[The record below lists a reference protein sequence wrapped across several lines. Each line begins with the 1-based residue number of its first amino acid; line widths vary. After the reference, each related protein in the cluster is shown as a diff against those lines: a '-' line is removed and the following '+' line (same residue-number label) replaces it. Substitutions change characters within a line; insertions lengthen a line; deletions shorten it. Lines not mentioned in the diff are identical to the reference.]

1 MTVRENAVVR
11 VEPTGLGAR
20 DVAPDACTCTI
31 ADARAALSRYFGYP
45 DFREGQRFIV
55 EAVLSGRD
63 ALGVM
68 PTGAGKSMCY
78 QVPGIVLPGLALV
91 ISPLVSLMG
100 DQVRSLIDA
109 GVRGSYLNSTLT
121 PGQQRTVMKRA
132 IEGTYKIMY
141 VAPERLADPAFREFV
156 SQVHVPLVAVD
167 EAHCVSQWGQDF
179 RPSYLEIRDFLES
192 LPVRPTV
199 VALTAT
205 ATERVRAD
213 IVALLGL
220 RDPATIVTGFDRPN
234 LSFGVERLEPKLK
247 RRRIAG
253 FVSEHARESGI
264 IYCSTRKDVDALAEW
279 LKSQGIAATRYH
291 AGMSADARAQSQ
303 NRFIDDDALVMV
315 ATNAFGMG
323 IDKSNVRYV
332 IHYNMPKSIEAYYQ
346 EAGRAGRD
354 GEPSQC
360 LLLWSDGDISTC
372 RYFIEE
378 GAVAEGLSEEEA
390 QRAKSAQ
397 RRMLDAMIGYCRTT
411 DCLRAYIL
419 RYFGEDGESFRSG
432 AVALERGLK
441 DAQGVSRAVPHKPN
455 APEWSVRAS
464 SGLFEHEMSCASESD
479 VAPDAGRAQGQDL
492 SSAGNAFVGKGC
504 GNCSNCLGDFDTID
518 VTDAAKACVQ
528 CVREVQGAFGKSMIA
543 DILRGSKAQRVLEG
557 GFDGLS
563 CYGALDDSAA
573 QIKEVVELLA
583 AQGILSI
590 SDGTY
595 PTVGLGPRVFAAEAP
610 DFTFAMK
617 KVRRA
622 LASNRS
628 RGLASSA
635 APAAFGASG
644 SGDADLFERLR
655 MLRKRLADEQG
666 IPPYVVFSDKALRDM
681 CARMPRNVDEFLMVS
696 GVGEKKLE
704 RYGEAFLGEIS
715 AFIAQR

>member
-1 MTVRENAVVR
+1 MAIHENRHENR
-11 VEPTGLGAR
+11 VARPNPTGLGAR
-20 DVAPDACTCTI
+20 DVACDARPCTI
-31 ADARAALSRYFGYP
+31 DDARAALSRYFGYP

-55 EAVLSGRD
+55 EAVLGGRD

-78 QVPGIVLPGLALV
+78 QVPGIVLPGLAVV

-109 GVRGSYLNSTLT
+109 GVRGAYLNSTLT

-132 IEGTYKIMY
+132 LEGTYKIMY
-141 VAPERLADPAFREFV
+141 VAPERLADPAFREFIA
-156 SQVHVPLVAVD
+156 QVRVPLVAVD

-179 RPSYLEIRDFLES
+179 RPSYLEIRGFLES
-192 LPVRPTV
+192 LPTRPVV

-205 ATERVRAD
+205 ATERVRDD
-213 IVALLGL
+213 IAALLGL

-234 LSFGVERLEPKLK
+234 LTFGVERLEPKLK

-253 FVSEHARESGI
+253 FIAEHPRESGI
-264 IYCSTRKDVDALAEW
+264 IYCSTRKDVDAVAEW
-279 LKSQGIAATRYH
+279 LESQGVSATRYH
-291 AGMSADARAQSQ
+291 AGMSAEARVKSQS
-303 NRFIDDDALVMV
+303 RFIDDDALVMV

-332 IHYNMPKSIEAYYQ
+332 VHYNMPKSIEAYYQ

-354 GEPSQC
+354 GEPSEC

-390 QRAKSAQ
+390 QRARSAQ
-397 RRMLDAMIGYCRTT
+397 RRMLDAMVGYCRTT

-419 RYFGEDGESFRSG
+419 RYFGEDGERANASLTAASG
-432 AVALERGLK
+432 ISCSNSPGLTRTLHSVPFGSCGTALEM
-441 DAQGVSRAVPHKPN
+441 P
-455 APEWSVRAS
+455 
-464 SGLFEHEMSCASESD
+464 D
-479 VAPDAGRAQGQDL
+479 VVPDAGRAQDQDL
-492 SSAGNAFVGKGC
+492 SSADNAPVGKGC

-518 VTDAAKACVQ
+518 VTDAAKACVR

-563 CYGALDDSAA
+563 CYGTLDDSAA

-595 PTVGLGPRVFAAEAP
+595 PTVGLGPRVFVAEAS

-622 LASNRS
+622 SASNRS
-628 RGLASSA
+628 RGPRAEA

-644 SGDADLFERLR
+644 TGDADLFEHLR
-655 MLRKRLADEQG
+655 VLRKRLADEQG

-681 CARMPRNVDEFLMVS
+681 CARMPRNPDEFLMVS

-704 RYGEAFLGEIS
+704 RYGEAFLDAIA
-715 AFIAQR
+715 AFAAQR